1 MKMSYLYNLDYG
13 TFIAIIIALA
23 FLLYFSAYV
32 HHHHDNIATKKMISS
47 PIKWFCWWNQVSWW
61 TSFPGPGPAINAV
74 QGLGMGLLHDYI
86 SHVQYSKNLSS
97 LQRIIF

>member
-1 MKMSYLYNLDYG
+1 MLVYSLPRFYYAKKFPPILISSLMKMSYLYNLDYG

-47 PIKWFCWWNQVSWW
+47 PIK
-61 TSFPGPGPAINAV
+61 
-74 QGLGMGLLHDYI
+74 
-86 SHVQYSKNLSS
+86 
-97 LQRIIF
+97 